1 MVDQAVSDEDVSSG
15 TVSTQVETTTTISS
29 GTNWIMIP
37 FLVLSLVALILFI
50 FLIVSFVIGRKNNDS
65 NNIRNTRGE
74 VVSPRKEEQSDDIE
88 VPTTV
93 TSPEEENEKSG
104 KIQQLVFI
112 ASSLA
117 GFIALILSI
126 IVLTS
131 CSIFDFKNPYNSE
144 QLKSMGLWSM
154 ELGFYNGYHQN
165 KCHSYDYFLVN
176 EISSFAYADFPVK
189 LARAAGIL
197 ATVIGGISTLAFV
210 LLQTSAR
217 NAKLLT
223 IFLIIAM
230 ILQVTTLFSLSQSEI
245 CNPRESAGKCVMSNE
260 SFFGILACVY
270 WFLSAFGISIS
281 GVLLFA

>member
-1 MVDQAVSDEDVSSG
+1 MVDQAETDNGDSSAIVSIE
-15 TVSTQVETTTTISS
+15 VETTTTSVTSWVMIS
-29 GTNWIMIP
+29 
-37 FLVLSLVALILFI
+37 FLVLSLVALTLFI
-50 FLIVSFVIGRKNNDS
+50 LLIVSLIIGRKNNDS

-74 VVSPRKEEQSDDIE
+74 VVSPGKEEQSDDIE
-88 VPTTV
+88 VPTTA
-93 TSPEEENEKSG
+93 TSPEEENKKSEKV
-104 KIQQLVFI
+104 QQLVFI

-117 GFIALILSI
+117 GLIALILSI

-131 CSIFDFKNPYNSE
+131 CNIFDFENPYNSE

-281 GVLLFA
+281 GVFLFA